1 MRNQRG
7 FSLIEVLVASTILL
21 VVAVGILPLFA
32 SSIKSNQSGNDSTQ
46 VANFARERLERF
58 IELPFNSTDM
68 TIDAGSEKTF
78 TEYFSLA
85 DRIWVAGAA
94 PADDPALWTRTTVV
108 RQYPVEALEDGQL
121 DPASE
126 ALAAGYRAAGRRGG
140 RQRGALQPGDTR
152 RRGGRRSRDPC
163 RAAGFVQVAL
173 HLAKV
178 PAQLRRV
185 RHVVAPIARGGIRP
199 AGRVQLERRDGG
211 GARGGHPHPG
221 RAPEDGRQ
229 HRRVRRPEPV
239 QRLAELAGRQRLEVD
254 LPQRAREH
262 DEQAP
267 GDPLPPVAGVRVVQ
281 PEQPA
286 RERCEGRRGLHR
298 VVRLRCNAD
307 VRQRHVS
314 GTAEQQRVVRWQGPA
329 AAFGQRVR
337 GGERQPDGLG
347 RCERHAGRDEVGK
360 ADSGHT
366 RNAPLKRD
374 PFQFG

>member
-126 ALAAGYRAAGRRGG
+126 ALAAGSSPAIVHIK
-140 RQRGALQPGDTR
+140 QVE
-152 RRGGRRSRDPC
+152 
-163 RAAGFVQVAL
+163 VQVDST
-173 HLAKV
+173 
-178 PAQLRRV
+178 RE
-185 RHVVAPIARGGIRP
+185 
-199 AGRVQLERRDGG
+199 AG
-211 GARGGHPHPG
+211 
-221 RAPEDGRQ
+221 
-229 HRRVRRPEPV
+229 
-239 QRLAELAGRQRLEVD
+239 
-254 LPQRAREH
+254 
-262 DEQAP
+262 
-267 GDPLPPVAGVRVVQ
+267 
-281 PEQPA
+281 
-286 RERCEGRRGLHR
+286 
-298 VVRLRCNAD
+298 
-307 VRQRHVS
+307 
-314 GTAEQQRVVRWQGPA
+314 
-329 AAFGQRVR
+329 AFG
-337 GGERQPDGLG
+337 P
-347 RCERHAGRDEVGK
+347 GK
-360 ADSGHT
+360 RIT
-366 RNAPLKRD
+366 LRTLKA
-374 PFQFG
+374 Q